1 MLPAFGQMINNHYDE
16 LVNAINGMQAGDG
29 DLEAALPILKT
40 ALQKEFPGKMS
51 EALDYM
57 QSNKLYDFSAEP
69 NKMHAGYTTILMNI
83 PRRSCFTIPR
93 IIVSR
98 TRLSMNSGII
108 TTSI

>member
-57 QSNKLYDFSAEP
+57 PVS
-69 NKMHAGYTTILMNI
+69 YTHLDVYK
-83 PRRSCFTIPR
+83 RQGKS
-93 IIVSR
+93 
-98 TRLSMNSGII
+98 LS
-108 TTSI
+108 